1 METQELC
8 FLVSVM
14 NKAEKSLK
22 KELKIMTQPARGQ
35 TCVNHA
41 MNSQGNKALLNDT
54 GYKEERI
61 RNNINF
67 N

>member
-1 METQELC
+1 M
-8 FLVSVM
+8 SVM
-14 NKAEKSLK
+14 NKVEKSLK
-22 KELKIMTQPARGQ
+22 KELKIMAQPAHGQ
-35 TCVNHA
+35 TWVNHA
-41 MNSQGNKALLNDT
+41 MNSQGNTALFNDT